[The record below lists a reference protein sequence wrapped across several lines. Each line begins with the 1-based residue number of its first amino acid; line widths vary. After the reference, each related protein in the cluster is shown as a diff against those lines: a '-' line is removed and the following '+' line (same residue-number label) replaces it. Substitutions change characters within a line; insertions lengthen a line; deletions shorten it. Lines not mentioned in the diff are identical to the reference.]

1 MLTLMFFHCPGT
13 QNICIRWNA
22 GRRTCPTRRN
32 FRPRSKATNAKVVAA
47 LTEASRR
54 PTWCRCRTTPSEEFR
69 ACRRKFRPCR
79 WSPVIRGSSM
89 DRRITEC
96 HRVRPLKKKFMIL
109 MLWILLKMMITH
121 FFNTCGF
128 MKGSLALEGYVFGD
142 TKFSRYYNR
151 SKLLM
156 DGITI

>member
-1 MLTLMFFHCPGT
+1 MFFHCPGT

-96 HRVRPLKKKFMIL
+96 HRVRPLKKS
-109 MLWILLKMMITH
+109 LWFWCSESYLKWWSH
-121 FFNTCGF
+121 FFNACGF
-128 MKGSLALEGYVFGD
+128 MKGKLAREGCVFGD

-151 SKLLM
+151 SKRLM
-156 DGITI
+156 DSITL

>member
-1 MLTLMFFHCPGT
+1 
-13 QNICIRWNA
+13 
-22 GRRTCPTRRN
+22 
-32 FRPRSKATNAKVVAA
+32 
-47 LTEASRR
+47 
-54 PTWCRCRTTPSEEFR
+54 
-69 ACRRKFRPCR
+69 
-79 WSPVIRGSSM
+79 
-89 DRRITEC
+89 
-96 HRVRPLKKKFMIL
+96 
-109 MLWILLKMMITH
+109 MMITH

>member
-1 MLTLMFFHCPGT
+1 
-13 QNICIRWNA
+13 
-22 GRRTCPTRRN
+22 
-32 FRPRSKATNAKVVAA
+32 
-47 LTEASRR
+47 
-54 PTWCRCRTTPSEEFR
+54 
-69 ACRRKFRPCR
+69 
-79 WSPVIRGSSM
+79 M

-156 DGITI
+156 DSITL